1 MKLPMTNSR
10 TQNLL
15 SVAGVLLIFLVNY
28 AL

>member
-1 MKLPMTNSR
+1 MRVLMKNPR

-15 SVAGVLLIFLVNY
+15 SIAGVLLIFLVNY

>member
-1 MKLPMTNSR
+1 MKNPR

-15 SVAGVLLIFLVNY
+15 SIAGVLLIFLVNY

>member
-1 MKLPMTNSR
+1 MRFLSMSPR

-15 SVAGVLLIFLVNY
+15 SIAGVLLIFLANY